1 MQTYNVNKQVPDS
14 AGTATA
20 MFCGVKTN
28 YYTAG
33 VDATASFGI
42 CDPIVYKQAKIDSL
56 LKWAQDAGKLT
67 GELKVSKLKNKL
79 PNSKNRVGNNN

>member
-1 MQTYNVNKQVPDS
+1 MPDS

-20 MFCGVKTN
+20 LFCGVKTN

-33 VDATASFGI
+33 VDSTASFSV
-42 CDPIVYKQAKIDSL
+42 CDPEINENAKVDSI

-67 GELKVSKLKNKL
+67 GKLNTKIFF
-79 PNSKNRVGNNN
+79 